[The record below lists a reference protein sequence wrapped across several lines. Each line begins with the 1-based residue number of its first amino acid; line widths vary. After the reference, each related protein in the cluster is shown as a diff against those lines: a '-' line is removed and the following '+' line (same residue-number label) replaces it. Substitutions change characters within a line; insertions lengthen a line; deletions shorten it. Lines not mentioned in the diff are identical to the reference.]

1 MKLNHIKS
9 KNYTYLFKNIVN
21 SKAYLSQNKK
31 NLHVRNLRYIKGFR
45 NGFVISDISQI
56 EISLKKAL
64 KIIYQFQKKK
74 KKLLF
79 VGLPNKLEKSF
90 FTFSENK
97 FHDCIPSSC
106 SISGILSNKQYVLN
120 NLKHKNSK
128 LNLRIFD
135 ITKTPDLII
144 IIENTFDDN
153 FLKEVFNLNIPVISL
168 MNYSQDLKKI
178 DYKILGHLRQNN
190 SSKFF
195 FSLLN
200 YVFSKK

>member
-56 EISLKKAL
+56 EISLKK
-64 KIIYQFQKKK
+64 
-74 KKLLF
+74 
-79 VGLPNKLEKSF
+79 GLPNKLEKSF

-97 FHDCIPSSC
+97 FHDYIPSSC
-106 SISGILSNKQYVLN
+106 SVSGILSNKQYVLN

>member
-1 MKLNHIKS
+1 M
-9 KNYTYLFKNIVN
+9 
-21 SKAYLSQNKK
+21 
-31 NLHVRNLRYIKGFR
+31 
-45 NGFVISDISQI
+45 
-56 EISLKKAL
+56 
-64 KIIYQFQKKK
+64 
-74 KKLLF
+74 
-79 VGLPNKLEKSF
+79 
-90 FTFSENK
+90 
-97 FHDCIPSSC
+97 
-106 SISGILSNKQYVLN
+106 N